1 MRIKAPKTK
10 RGRRTISIPPSL
22 VAELRAHRKAQEEIW
37 LRLGLGKVK
46 DESLVFTTWYGE
58 PRTPH
63 CRRDWSETMADFG
76 LKVTLHSLRHSHAS
90 ALIAAAWTL

>member
-58 PRTPH
+58 PRTPNALSKGLE
-63 CRRDWSETMADFG
+63 RDDGRLWPQG
-76 LKVTLHSLRHSHAS
+76 HA
-90 ALIAAAWTL
+90 AFAPA